1 MKDYNKIDSFNF
13 VSSKQNLMKTVNNL
27 TKSLNKNL
35 LKYYVAKNES
45 FDTLTFEEKEIL
57 LTQAQS
63 KIYNVEFYFYSILS
77 ITAITV
83 SLRLML
89 LNSF

>member
-1 MKDYNKIDSFNF
+1 
-13 VSSKQNLMKTVNNL
+13 MKTVNNL

-35 LKYYVAKNES
+35 LKYYVAKNQS

-77 ITAITV
+77 VTAITV